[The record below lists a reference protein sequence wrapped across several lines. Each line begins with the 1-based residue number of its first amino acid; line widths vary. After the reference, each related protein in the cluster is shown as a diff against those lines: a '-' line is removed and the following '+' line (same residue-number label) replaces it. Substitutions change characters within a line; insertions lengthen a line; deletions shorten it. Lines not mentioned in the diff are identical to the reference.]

1 MKKLLIETGLISFAG
16 VVLVYIKKLKKD
28 IHELEITHQKE
39 AGMIAQYS
47 NEVNELKERY
57 KKATQEL
64 MSNVLTDMAL
74 CRASREELE
83 KLIERSKEIIDEN
96 KKTK

>member
-1 MKKLLIETGLISFAG
+1 MKNLLIETGLIAFAG

-57 KKATQEL
+57 KKVNLEL
-64 MSNVLTDMAL
+64 GTTAINAAL

-96 KKTK
+96 KKMK

>member
-1 MKKLLIETGLISFAG
+1 MKKLLIETGLIAFAG

-28 IHELEITHQKE
+28 IHALEIVHEKE

-47 NEVNELKERY
+47 NEVNELKEEY

-64 MSNVLTDMAL
+64 MSNVLTDAAL

-83 KLIERSKEIIDEN
+83 KLIERSREIIDES